1 MSDFSVVWFLVQS
14 LSAYPPLATLV
25 GCAVGAVANF
35 SINRFWAFDVAGKAT
50 TQAARYLF
58 VTTTSALLNAGLV
71 AVGLWLPAIGTWIVW
86 WLARG
91 LVFAFWNHPMNR
103 DYVFVEPE
111 TRSWAR

>member
-1 MSDFSVVWFLVQS
+1 
-14 LSAYPPLATLV
+14 
-25 GCAVGAVANF
+25 
-35 SINRFWAFDVAGKAT
+35 
-50 TQAARYLF
+50 LF